1 MLETKKAEV
10 AKIVGSRIRNIRQ
23 SKGLTIEQLAF
34 EVGIEYT
41 QLSRIERGRINTS
54 IFQLFLIC
62 KALNIS
68 FSEISDDLT
77 EVMLWFSG
85 QQQSFPLHLYVI
97 SDILLTFNFV

>member
-1 MLETKKAEV
+1 MLETKKTEV

-54 IFQLFLIC
+54 IFQLFLVS
-62 KALNIS
+62 KALDIS
-68 FSEISDDLT
+68 FSEITNDLT
-77 EVMLWFSG
+77 DVL
-85 QQQSFPLHLYVI
+85 V
-97 SDILLTFNFV
+97 